1 MGWSENLSEERR
13 CVELAPAELALLGAV
28 RAPPALAPLD
38 AGVAPAELA
47 LLGAVRAPPAL
58 APLEAERAPPAL
70 APAGRG
76 VLMPS

>member
-13 CVELAPAELALLGAV
+13 CVEL
-28 RAPPALAPLD
+28 
-38 AGVAPAELA
+38 APAELA